1 MILLR
6 ISFGSLSMWEVLLLL
21 FLLFKFV
28 DENTIGFTRR
38 PTIHFKFITKCNKCY
53 YKMRQ
58 LILLQS
64 AMVCY
69 YKVRQVLQNATILL
83 QSAKEQTASF

>member
-21 FLLFKFV
+21 FLLLFV
-28 DENTIGFTRR
+28 DEKTIGFTRH

-53 YKMRQ
+53 YKVRQ

>member
-6 ISFGSLSMWEVLLLL
+6 ISFGSLSLWEVLLLL
-21 FLLFKFV
+21 FLLLFV

-53 YKMRQ
+53 YTVRQ

-64 AMVCY
+64 AMACH

-83 QSAKEQTASF
+83 RSAEEQTASF

>member
-21 FLLFKFV
+21 FLLLFV
-28 DENTIGFTRR
+28 DENSIGFTRR

-53 YKMRQ
+53 YKVRQ
-58 LILLQS
+58 LTLLQS

-69 YKVRQVLQNATILL
+69 YKVRHVLQNATILL

>member
-6 ISFGSLSMWEVLLLL
+6 ISFGSLSLWEVLLLL
-21 FLLFKFV
+21 FLLLFV
-28 DENTIGFTRR
+28 DENTIRFTRR
-38 PTIHFKFITKCNKCY
+38 PTIHFKFIRKCNKCY
-53 YKMRQ
+53 YKVWQ

>member
-6 ISFGSLSMWEVLLLL
+6 ISFGRLSMWEVLLLL
-21 FLLFKFV
+21 FLLLFV

-38 PTIHFKFITKCNKCY
+38 PTIHFKFITKFNKCY
-53 YKMRQ
+53 YKVRQ

-64 AMVCY
+64 AMACH

-83 QSAKEQTASF
+83 HSAEEQTASF

>member
-6 ISFGSLSMWEVLLLL
+6 ISFVSLSMWEVLLLL
-21 FLLFKFV
+21 FLLLFV

-38 PTIHFKFITKCNKCY
+38 PTNHFKFITKYNKCY

-58 LILLQS
+58 LVLLQS

>member
-1 MILLR
+1 
-6 ISFGSLSMWEVLLLL
+6 MWEVLLLL
-21 FLLFKFV
+21 FLLFKVV
-28 DENTIGFTRR
+28 DENTTGFTRR

>member
-21 FLLFKFV
+21 FLLLFV
-28 DENTIGFTRR
+28 NENTIGFTRR
-38 PTIHFKFITKCNKCY
+38 ATIHFKFITKCNKCY
-53 YKMRQ
+53 YKVRQ

>member
-6 ISFGSLSMWEVLLLL
+6 ISFGSLSLWEVLLLL
-21 FLLFKFV
+21 FLLLFV

-53 YKMRQ
+53 LKVRQ

-64 AMVCY
+64 AMACH

-83 QSAKEQTASF
+83 HSAEEQTASF